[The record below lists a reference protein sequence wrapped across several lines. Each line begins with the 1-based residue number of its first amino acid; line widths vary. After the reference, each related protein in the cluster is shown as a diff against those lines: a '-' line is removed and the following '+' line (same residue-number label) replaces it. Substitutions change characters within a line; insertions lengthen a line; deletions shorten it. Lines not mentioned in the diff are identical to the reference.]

1 MRLTADVDGH
11 GQVRNLGDNRG
22 NNTRCIKLSCVGVDM
37 SLICIEIIVNE
48 RRQTIGNDRYTYER
62 SETLNDENQN
72 HDLDRRMSNDIG
84 MPRHTSFTY
93 SQE

>member
-1 MRLTADVDGH
+1 
-11 GQVRNLGDNRG
+11 
-22 NNTRCIKLSCVGVDM
+22 M

>member
-1 MRLTADVDGH
+1 
-11 GQVRNLGDNRG
+11 
-22 NNTRCIKLSCVGVDM
+22 M

-72 HDLDRRMSNDIG
+72 HDLD
-84 MPRHTSFTY
+84 
-93 SQE
+93 